1 MTIQIYSAEKDIK
14 LVTWII
20 IALMVIN
27 QFIMI
32 AFMPPSIKI
41 KPLIAR
47 AKAMIGM
54 GEPPSY
60 FIYATK
66 VNPDGKT
73 TTVAKWPTITE
84 VPGDPGGDPVEA
96 AKTVMLPHG
105 MPFYAPEGIS
115 FDDAV
120 GALSAWGQYE
130 DTISLPPDLQT
141 RWQSIIDTMT
151 CDYCCGG
158 PLEVTIISR
167 CGCAHSKAYRGL
179 AKFLVEKYREKYSNQ
194 QILGEL
200 QRWKSVWYPK
210 GVVEDY
216 LLATGRGDVLGHE
229 NHGGAGPDGRHG
241 L

>member
-1 MTIQIYSAEKDIK
+1 MRDTKII
-14 LVTWII
+14 TWLI
-20 IALMVIN
+20 IALMLTN
-27 QFIMI
+27 QLLMM
-32 AFMPPSIKI
+32 AFTPSS
-41 KPLIAR
+41 
-47 AKAMIGM
+47 AKAASILPRLKALVGIG
-54 GEPPSY
+54 EAPSN

-96 AKTVMLPHG
+96 AKVVMLPQG
-105 MPFYAPEGIS
+105 VPFYAPEGIS

-120 GALSAWGQYE
+120 GALDAWGKYE
-130 DTISLPPDLQT
+130 DTITTLPPDLQT

-158 PLEVTIISR
+158 PMQVTIISR

-179 AKFLVEKYREKYSNQ
+179 AKYLVEKYRGEYSNE

-241 L
+241 M